1 MSRVLLL
8 LVVVVVVVAFFS
20 FNRRNSKTVR
30 GIYKAETLRTMIE
43 YVNPACNVMRG
54 INISFLHLY
63 SSIVFDGAF
72 GTVKMGITSIK
83 NHFF

>member
-30 GIYKAETLRTMIE
+30 GIYKAETLRTMIARR
-43 YVNPACNVMRG
+43 YVAGLFRPTPE
-54 INISFLHLY
+54 
-63 SSIVFDGAF
+63 GA
-72 GTVKMGITSIK
+72 
-83 NHFF
+83 